1 MHRAIAVWLTGHPWR
16 AAIASAISGA
26 LSPGMPLPFLLVAGA
41 IAVLVALRFDIRYAF
56 AMAATAG
63 AAAGWVVLSAE
74 QPGGWLFVGIGLL
87 FFGPVLLGW
96 LLRKTDSLNLMFQV
110 AMLGMMVLLSAV
122 YLSLEDP
129 VGMWRQQIETVWP
142 QMANTGF
149 SAVERDRLIEV
160 WSRTMWGALAALSL
174 TMVFGATLLGRWW
187 QTLLDRPGAFG
198 VEYQRLLLGRALG
211 IATTVLFI
219 IALVSE
225 SPLIAS
231 LVWVAFAALVFQ
243 GLAAAHRSKA
253 IGRLDRGWLV
263 AIYVLLIVL
272 PVTWIVVLLLAIWGF
287 ADNWLRPLRAN
298 GTSAV

>member
-26 LSPGMPLPFLLVAGA
+26 LSLQMPLPFLLMAGA

-56 AMAATAG
+56 AMALTAG
-63 AAAGWVVLSAE
+63 AAASSVVLSVA
-74 QPGGWLFVGIGLL
+74 QPGGWLFVAVGLL

-96 LLRKTDSLNLMFQV
+96 LLRGTGSLNLVFQV
-110 AMLGMMVLLSAV
+110 VMLAMMVLLSAV

-129 VGMWRQQIETVWP
+129 VGMWRQQIETV
-142 QMANTGF
+142 MTSAGF
-149 SAVERDRLIEV
+149 PVERDRDLIELIEV
-160 WSRTMWGALAALSL
+160 WSRTMWVALAALSL
-174 TMVFGATLLGRWW
+174 AMVFGAALLGRWW
-187 QTLLDRPGAFG
+187 QSLLDTPGKFG
-198 VEYQRLLLGRALG
+198 IEYQQLRLGRALG

-231 LVWVAFAALVFQ
+231 LVWVAFAALAFQ

-253 IGRLDRGWLV
+253 VGRLERGWLV

-272 PVTWIVVLLLAIWGF
+272 PVTSVVVFMLAIWGF
-287 ADNWLRPLRAN
+287 ADNWLRPRA
-298 GTSAV
+298 GGARAV

>member
-16 AAIASAISGA
+16 AAIASAMSGA
-26 LSPGMPLPFLLVAGA
+26 LSPQMPMPFLLLAGA

-63 AAAGWVVLSAE
+63 AAASWVVLSAA
-74 QPGGWLFVGIGLL
+74 QPGGWLPVGIGLL

-96 LLRKTDSLNLMFQV
+96 LLRSTGSLNLAFQV
-110 AMLGMMVLLSAV
+110 AMLGLMVLLTAV

-129 VGMWRQQIETVWP
+129 VGMWRAEIEAAWKT
-142 QMANTGF
+142 AGF
-149 SAVERDRLIEV
+149 SVERDRSLIEV

-174 TMVFGATLLGRWW
+174 AMVFGATLLGRWW
-187 QTLLDRPGAFG
+187 QTLLDKPGTFG
-198 VEYQRLLLGRALG
+198 VEYQGLRLGRALG

-219 IALVSE
+219 VALVSE

-231 LVWVAFAALVFQ
+231 LVWVAFLALAFQ

-272 PVTWIVVLLLAIWGF
+272 PVTSIVVFMLAIWGF
-287 ADNWLRPLRAN
+287 ADNWLRPGVRN
-298 GTSAV
+298 GTRAA